1 LISRKSLIA
10 AKDIRKG
17 EQFTEENIII
27 KRPGTGISPM
37 EYWDMIREVAQSNF
51 AKDTAIEK

>member
-1 LISRKSLIA
+1 MARKSLVA

-17 EQFTEENIII
+17 EVFDEENLSV

-37 EYWDMIREVAQSNF
+37 RYWDFLGKSSGRDF
-51 AKDTAIEK
+51 KKDEAVH